1 LAAHES
7 IHEYYLHQHRN
18 IQYYLELCAMHPE
31 EELVHELRLS
41 IKKLRAFLKLAEQIC
56 LTDMAEHIHIKHRV
70 RQLFK
75 VSGQLRDI
83 QVQIQILSSFQE
95 KTGIDYL
102 EFRNW
107 LLKREV
113 KRISRFSKNPKQV
126 VPQAIAESTH
136 QKIGKLLADSTDESI
151 LDGAM
156 KVLVG
161 LYSEAKSLSAGNLD
175 DRNLHRI
182 RTITKQMRYVLN
194 IMHHSYP
201 DFVFNEIS
209 VETLREIEVAAGH
222 WHDNLVRIE
231 MLEKFINK
239 MKPVDD
245 VEKFKYQ
252 KLFNECK
259 AELDISFNMTSQMVR
274 QALNQ

>member
-1 LAAHES
+1 
-7 IHEYYLHQHRN
+7 
-18 IQYYLELCAMHPE
+18 
-31 EELVHELRLS
+31 
-41 IKKLRAFLKLAEQIC
+41 
-56 LTDMAEHIHIKHRV
+56 MAEHIHIKHRV

-95 KTGIDYL
+95 KTGIDYS

-156 KVLVG
+156 KVLAG
-161 LYSEAKSLSAGNLD
+161 LYLEAKSLSSENLSD
-175 DRNLHRI
+175 HNLHRI

-274 QALNQ
+274 QTLNQ

>member
-95 KTGIDYL
+95 KTGIDYS

-175 DRNLHRI
+175 DRN
-182 RTITKQMRYVLN
+182 
-194 IMHHSYP
+194 SYP

-274 QALNQ
+274 QTLNQ

>member
-1 LAAHES
+1 
-7 IHEYYLHQHRN
+7 
-18 IQYYLELCAMHPE
+18 
-31 EELVHELRLS
+31 
-41 IKKLRAFLKLAEQIC
+41 
-56 LTDMAEHIHIKHRV
+56 
-70 RQLFK
+70 
-75 VSGQLRDI
+75 
-83 QVQIQILSSFQE
+83 
-95 KTGIDYL
+95 
-102 EFRNW
+102 
-107 LLKREV
+107 
-113 KRISRFSKNPKQV
+113 
-126 VPQAIAESTH
+126 
-136 QKIGKLLADSTDESI
+136 
-151 LDGAM
+151 M
-156 KVLVG
+156 KVLSV
-161 LYSEAKSLSAGNLD
+161 LYSEAQSLSAGNLD

-209 VETLREIEVAAGH
+209 VESLREIEVAAGH

-231 MLEKFINK
+231 MLGKFINK